1 MSSTEMVCIVCPNG
15 CRLTVSQN
23 GDEIDVQG
31 AACKKGIDFA
41 KTELTAPTRSLTST
55 VDTVFADFPR
65 LPVKTDGE
73 IPKDKLLD
81 AMKIIRSTK
90 IADRLKTG
98 DTVIDDLFGT
108 KVIATADMNI

>member
-23 GDEIDVQG
+23 GNDINVQG
-31 AACKKGIDFA
+31 ATCKKGVDFA

-55 VDTVFADFPR
+55 VDTIFADMPR
-65 LPVKTDGE
+65 LPVKTEGE

-90 IADRLKTG
+90 VTERLKTG
-98 DTVIDDLFGT
+98 DEVIKDLFGT
-108 KVIATADMNI
+108 RVIATADMNI